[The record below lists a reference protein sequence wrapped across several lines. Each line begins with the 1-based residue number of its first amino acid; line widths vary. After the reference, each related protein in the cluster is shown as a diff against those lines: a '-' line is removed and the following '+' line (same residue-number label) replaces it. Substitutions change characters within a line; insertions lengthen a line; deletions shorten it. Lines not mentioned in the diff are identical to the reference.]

1 MSKKFVKIFF
11 FLIFLILVAI
21 IYYKIFSQDKDQKI
35 KIDQPIIEKI
45 EENYGNSNII
55 ENVNYT
61 SKDSKGNEYNVKS
74 LKGEIDYSDPD
85 TIYLTNVEALIKLTN
100 SNNIKIRSDFGKYN
114 TANFDTIFSK
124 NVIIKYLDNTIT
136 GDYLDFSL
144 IRNTMIIS
152 RNVIYTNSD
161 NIIKSDVVEIDIATK
176 DTKIF
181 MYEKKKK
188 VNIKN
193 K

>member
-11 FLIFLILVAI
+11 FLIFLMLLVI
-21 IYYKIFSQDKDQKI
+21 FYFKIFNKNKDQKI
-35 KIDQPIIEKI
+35 KINQTIIEEI
-45 EENYGNSNII
+45 EEDYGSSNII
-55 ENVNYT
+55 ENVNYS
-61 SKDSKGNEYNVKS
+61 SKDTKGNEYKVKS

-100 SNNIKIRSDFGKYN
+100 GNNIKIRSDFGKYN
-114 TANFDTIFSK
+114 TINFNTIFSK
-124 NVIIKYLDNTIT
+124 NVIMKYLDNTIT
-136 GDYLDFSL
+136 SDYLDFSL
-144 IRNTMIIS
+144 KRNTMIIS

-161 NIIKSDVVEIDIATK
+161 NILKSDVVEIDIATK

-181 MYEKKKK
+181 MYEKKKR

>member
-11 FLIFLILVAI
+11 FLIFLMLLVI
-21 IYYKIFSQDKDQKI
+21 FYFKIFNKNKSQKI
-35 KIDQPIIEKI
+35 EINQTIIEEI
-45 EENYGNSNII
+45 EEDYGSSNII
-55 ENVNYT
+55 ENVNYS
-61 SKDSKGNEYNVKS
+61 SKDAKGNEYKVKS

-100 SNNIKIRSDFGKYN
+100 GNNIKIRSDFGKYN
-114 TANFDTIFSK
+114 TINFNTIFSK
-124 NVIIKYLDNTIT
+124 NVIMKYLDNTIT
-136 GDYLDFSL
+136 SDYLDFSL
-144 IRNTMIIS
+144 KRNTMIIS

-161 NIIKSDVVEIDIATK
+161 NILKSDVVEIDIATK

-181 MYEKKKK
+181 MYEKKKR

>member
-11 FLIFLILVAI
+11 FLFFLILVGI
-21 IYYKIFSQDKDQKI
+21 IYFKIFGKGKDQKI
-35 KIDQPIIEKI
+35 KIDQPIIEII
-45 EENYGNSNII
+45 EENYDNSNII

-114 TANFDTIFSK
+114 TTNLDTIFSK

-144 IRNTMIIS
+144 KRNTMIIS

-161 NIIKSDVVEIDIATK
+161 NILKSDVVEIDIATK

-181 MYEKKKK
+181 MYEKKNK

>member
-11 FLIFLILVAI
+11 FSIFLMLVI
-21 IYYKIFSQDKDQKI
+21 MFYFKIFNKNEDKKI
-35 KIDQPIIEKI
+35 KINQPII

-114 TANFDTIFSK
+114 TGTS
-124 NVIIKYLDNTIT
+124 
-136 GDYLDFSL
+136 
-144 IRNTMIIS
+144 
-152 RNVIYTNSD
+152 
-161 NIIKSDVVEIDIATK
+161 
-176 DTKIF
+176 
-181 MYEKKKK
+181 
-188 VNIKN
+188 
-193 K
+193 

>member
-1 MSKKFVKIFF
+1 MSKKFVKNFF
-11 FLIFLILVAI
+11 FLIFLILVTI
-21 IYYKIFSQDKDQKI
+21 IYFQIFYKDKDQKI
-35 KIDQPIIEKI
+35 KIDQSIIEEI
-45 EENYGNSNII
+45 EENYSNSNII
-55 ENVNYT
+55 ENVNYA
-61 SKDSKGNEYNVKS
+61 SKDSRGNEYNVKS

-136 GDYLDFSL
+136 GDYLDFSFK
-144 IRNTMIIS
+144 RNTMIIS
-152 RNVIYTNSD
+152 RNVIYTNSE
-161 NIIKSDVVEIDIATK
+161 NILKSDVVEIDIVTK

>member
-11 FLIFLILVAI
+11 FLIFLILVTI
-21 IYYKIFSQDKDQKI
+21 ICFQIFNKDKDQKI
-35 KIDQPIIEKI
+35 EIDQPIIEKI
-45 EENYGNSNII
+45 EENYSNSNII

-114 TANFDTIFSK
+114 TTNFDTIFSK

-136 GDYLDFSL
+136 GDYLDFSFK
-144 IRNTMIIS
+144 RNTMIIS

-161 NIIKSDVVEIDIATK
+161 NILKSDVVEIDIATK